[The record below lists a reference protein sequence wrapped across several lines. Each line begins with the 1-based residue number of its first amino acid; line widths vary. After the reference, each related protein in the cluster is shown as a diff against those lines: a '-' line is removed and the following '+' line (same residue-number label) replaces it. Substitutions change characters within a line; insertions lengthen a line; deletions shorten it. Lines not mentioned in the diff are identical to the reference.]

1 MRWRILREGTGKG
14 GNIEMKIKKNNII
27 KKEKNTESHI
37 NTNNMKAELS
47 RKQWLYMEQRGKE
60 K

>member
-14 GNIEMKIKKNNII
+14 GNIKNENKKNNII